1 MKIHLSTKEGCF
13 RKIKIKNVYIA
24 HLPLLLYTYYF
35 GFFTLCCVRLVFVN
49 ELHSFDFRLNLGFL
63 KEID

>member
-35 GFFTLCCVRLVFVN
+35 GFFYVVLCASGLCQ
-49 ELHSFDFRLNLGFL
+49 
-63 KEID
+63 